1 MKRQHSPTSK
11 AAHES
16 IKPAKAYYHAKV
28 VEGLEQLKGGG
39 TFSQIADAVCLAPD
53 KIWKRCSELKAAGII
68 FDTGITRPL
77 PSGRQGTVW
86 QLVKIKDAY
95 ADNVI
100 REANTPA
107 SIQRELFT

>member
-28 VEGLEQLKGGG
+28 AEGLEKLRTGG
-39 TFSQIADAVCLAPD
+39 TFAQIAEAVGLTPD
-53 KIWKRCSELKAAGII
+53 KIWKRISECQKAGMV
-68 FDTGITRPL
+68 FDTGITRTL

-86 QLVKIKDAY
+86 QLVGMKPQAP
-95 ADNVI
+95 VI
-100 REANTPA
+100 
-107 SIQRELFT
+107 SISQTNSPIQKELFT